1 MTAIK
6 VLVTSQKGGVGK
18 STLSANLSAYLAD
31 IGKKSVCLVDF
42 DHQGSSS
49 EWVKQVPKPNLNAI
63 YCDALSERD
72 PMVSVLKMKQTIRAA
87 ERTHDIVLADLTW
100 VRFFP
105 QSLVL
110 DFDFVLV
117 PTSVSQLELNSTME
131 FVSQF
136 KNMFNS
142 MSTVAP
148 KLVVVPTRMHS
159 TKDYQAIFQQSDFS
173 VRFALSHPI
182 SFDLDVQQLFSK
194 QYMYELEHSPVS
206 IGFQKVAQDLQKAF
220 EEKLEVKKRLKDES
234 VTSIWEARKALNSRP
249 TVLDKFALEQRSTR
263 AVHLAAQQA
272 AMQSAAASSAKL
284 FSQPNQ
290 PGAMTKIMGIFK
302 KAS

>member
-31 IGKKSVCLVDF
+31 VGKKSVCLVDF

-49 EWVKQVPKPNLNAI
+49 EWVKQVPKPGLSTI
-63 YCDALSERD
+63 YCDALAERD

-87 ERTHDIVLADLTW
+87 ERMHDIVLADLTW

-117 PTSVSQLELNSTME
+117 PTSVSQLELSSTME

-136 KNMFNS
+136 SAMFNS
-142 MSTVAP
+142 MSSVVP

-159 TKDYQAIFQQSDFS
+159 TKDYQAIFEKSNFS

-182 SFDLDVQQLFSK
+182 SFDLDVQQLFGK
-194 QYMYELEHSPVS
+194 QYMFELEHSPVS
-206 IGFQKVAQDLQKAF
+206 IGFQKVAQDLQNAF
-220 EEKLEVKKRLKDES
+220 EEKIVVKKRIKDQS
-234 VTSIWEARKALNSRP
+234 VTAIWEARKALNSRP
-249 TVLDKFALEQRSTR
+249 TVLDKFTLEQRSAR
-263 AVHLAAQQA
+263 AAHLSGQQA
-272 AMQSAAASSAKL
+272 AMLSTQALPIHAMARSTPVKPINKL
-284 FSQPNQ
+284 
-290 PGAMTKIMGIFK
+290 MGLFK

>member
-1 MTAIK
+1 MAAIK

-18 STLSANLSAYLAD
+18 STLSANLSAFLAEV
-31 IGKKSVCLVDF
+31 GHKSVCLVDF
-42 DHQGSSS
+42 DHQASSS
-49 EWVKQVPKPNLNAI
+49 EWVKQVPKPGLSAI
-63 YCDALSERD
+63 FCDALAERD

-105 QSLVL
+105 QSFVL

-117 PTSVSQLELNSTME
+117 PTSISQVELSSTME
-131 FVSQF
+131 FVSHF
-136 KNMFNS
+136 SAMFNS
-142 MSTVAP
+142 LSQVAP

-159 TKDYQAIFQQSDFS
+159 TKDYQAIFEQSNFP

-182 SFDLDVQQLFSK
+182 SFDLDVQHLFAK

-206 IGFQKVAQDLQKAF
+206 IGFQKVAQDLQQVF
-220 EEKLEVKKRLKDES
+220 EQKSEVKKRFKDENI
-234 VTSIWEARKALNSRP
+234 TSIWESRKALNNRP
-249 TVLDKFALEQRSTR
+249 TVLDKFSLQQRSTR
-263 AVHLAAQQA
+263 AHISAQHA
-272 AMQSAAASSAKL
+272 AMQVHAAEPAATGTL
-284 FSQPNQ
+284 D
-290 PGAMTKIMGIFK
+290 KIMGLFK

>member
-1 MTAIK
+1 MAAIK

-18 STLSANLSAYLAD
+18 STLSANLAAYLAD
-31 IGKKSVCLVDF
+31 VAHKKVCLVDF

-49 EWVKQVPKPNLNAI
+49 EWVKKAPKLGLDAV
-63 YCDALSERD
+63 YCDALAERD
-72 PMVSVLKMKQTIRAA
+72 PMVAVLKMKQTIRAA
-87 ERTHDIVLADLTW
+87 ERTHDIVIADLTW

-117 PTSVSQLELNSTME
+117 PTSISKLEISSAME

-136 KNMFNS
+136 SAMFNS
-142 MSTVAP
+142 LSQVAP

-159 TKDYQAIFQQSDFS
+159 TKDYQAIFQESDFP

-182 SFDLDVQQLFSK
+182 SFDLDVQQLFGQ
-194 QYMYELEHSPVS
+194 QYMYELEHSPVA
-206 IGFQKVAQDLQKAF
+206 IGFQKVAHELEQAF
-220 EEKLEVKKRLKDES
+220 DDALVIKKRLKDQNI
-234 VTSIWEARKALNSRP
+234 TSIWESRRALNSRP
-249 TVLDKFALEQRSTR
+249 TVLDKFSLEQRSSR
-263 AVHLAAQQA
+263 AHIARQEN
-272 AMQSAAASSAKL
+272 ASGTL
-284 FSQPNQ
+284 D
-290 PGAMTKIMGIFK
+290 KIMGLFK

>member
-1 MTAIK
+1 
-6 VLVTSQKGGVGK
+6 
-18 STLSANLSAYLAD
+18 
-31 IGKKSVCLVDF
+31 
-42 DHQGSSS
+42 
-49 EWVKQVPKPNLNAI
+49 
-63 YCDALSERD
+63 
-72 PMVSVLKMKQTIRAA
+72 MVSVLKMKQTIRAA

-136 KNMFNS
+136 SNMFNS

-290 PGAMTKIMGIFK
+290 AGAMTKIMGIFK

>member
-1 MTAIK
+1 MAAIK

-18 STLSANLSAYLAD
+18 STLSANLSAFLAD
-31 IGKKSVCLVDF
+31 VGHKSVCLVDF

-49 EWVKQVPKPNLNAI
+49 EWVKQVPKPGLTAI
-63 YCDALSERD
+63 YCDALAERD

-105 QSLVL
+105 QSFVL

-117 PTSVSQLELNSTME
+117 PTSISQVELSSTME

-136 KNMFNS
+136 NAMFNS
-142 MSTVAP
+142 LSQVAP

-159 TKDYQAIFQQSDFS
+159 TKDYQAIFEQSNFP

-182 SFDLDVQQLFSK
+182 SFDLDVQHLFAK

-206 IGFQKVAQDLQKAF
+206 IGFQKVAQDLQQAF
-220 EEKLEVKKRLKDES
+220 EQKSEVKKRFKDENI
-234 VTSIWEARKALNSRP
+234 TSIWESRKALNSRP
-249 TVLDKFALEQRSTR
+249 TVLDKFSLQQRSSR
-263 AVHLAAQQA
+263 AHISAQHA
-272 AMQSAAASSAKL
+272 AMQVNAAEPAST
-284 FSQPNQ
+284 
-290 PGAMTKIMGIFK
+290 GALDKIMGLFK

>member
-1 MTAIK
+1 MSAIK

-18 STLSANLSAYLAD
+18 STISANLSAYLAD
-31 IGKKSVCLVDF
+31 VAHKKVCLVDF

-49 EWVKQVPKPNLNAI
+49 EWVKNVPKAGLHTV
-63 YCDALSERD
+63 YCDALAERD

-87 ERTHDIVLADLTW
+87 ERIHDVVIADLTW

-117 PTSVSQLELNSTME
+117 PTSISQLELCSAME

-136 KNMFNS
+136 SAMFNS
-142 MSTVAP
+142 LSQVAP

-159 TKDYQAIFQQSDFS
+159 TKDYQAIFQQSNFP

-182 SFDLDVQQLFSK
+182 SFDLDVQQLFAK
-194 QYMYELEHSPVS
+194 QYMYELEHSPVA
-206 IGFQKVAQDLQKAF
+206 IGFQKVAEELFQAF
-220 EEKLEVKKRLKDES
+220 EQKIDIKKRLKDEKI
-234 VTSIWEARKALNSRP
+234 TSIWESRRALNNRP
-249 TVLDKFALEQRSTR
+249 TVLDKFSLEQRSSR
-263 AVHLAAQQA
+263 AHLA
-272 AMQSAAASSAKL
+272 
-284 FSQPNQ
+284 NQ
-290 PGAMTKIMGIFK
+290 EHNAGAFDKILGLFK

>member
-1 MTAIK
+1 
-6 VLVTSQKGGVGK
+6 
-18 STLSANLSAYLAD
+18 
-31 IGKKSVCLVDF
+31 
-42 DHQGSSS
+42 
-49 EWVKQVPKPNLNAI
+49 
-63 YCDALSERD
+63 
-72 PMVSVLKMKQTIRAA
+72 
-87 ERTHDIVLADLTW
+87 
-100 VRFFP
+100 
-105 QSLVL
+105 
-110 DFDFVLV
+110 
-117 PTSVSQLELNSTME
+117 
-131 FVSQF
+131 
-136 KNMFNS
+136 
-142 MSTVAP
+142 
-148 KLVVVPTRMHS
+148 
-159 TKDYQAIFQQSDFS
+159 
-173 VRFALSHPI
+173 
-182 SFDLDVQQLFSK
+182 
-194 QYMYELEHSPVS
+194 MYELEHSPVS